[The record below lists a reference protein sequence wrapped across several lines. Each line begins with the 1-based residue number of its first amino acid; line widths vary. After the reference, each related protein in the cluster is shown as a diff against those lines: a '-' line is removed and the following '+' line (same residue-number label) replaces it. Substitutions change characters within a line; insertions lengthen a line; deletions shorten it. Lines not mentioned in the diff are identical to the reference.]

1 MSKGARLTE
10 IPRFELLGER
20 HCDGEGD
27 VKIGESGI
35 GVCEME
41 KVGGGKCEASGAIA
55 VRRAK
60 EEWSGVVEW
69 VDGGSSGGSNQ
80 GTRGG
85 SLD

>member
-1 MSKGARLTE
+1 M
-10 IPRFELLGER
+10 P
-20 HCDGEGD
+20 D
-27 VKIGESGI
+27 VDVEYS
-35 GVCEME
+35 
-41 KVGGGKCEASGAIA
+41 A